1 MAAAKTLGFADLFFY
16 AASMALSIR
25 WISVAAAAGPASLW
39 IWVLAVVVFSG
50 PLIVATAELTTRF
63 AGEGGVYVWTE
74 EAFGQ
79 FWGFLCGWLYWTS
92 NLPFFSGL
100 LVFMLNL
107 LALAIG
113 PPGLVLI
120 ATPWLF
126 TAVAV
131 VLSVAVGALHYVG
144 LGTGKWLSNVG
155 GTSNIVLVALLT
167 AVGALVVARQ
177 GSATDF
183 AHARYAPPLDA
194 NGPILWA
201 TMVFAVGGSEALAF
215 LRNDVRGGMRT
226 ILAVLAAVALLQVAF
241 YVTGTASML
250 AILTPQGATR
260 LSGLPDALVLGFK
273 TLGLASFAPLALI
286 GGFLC
291 SLGSYSAWFGVAARL
306 PFAAGIDHVLPPA
319 FGRRDPRSGAPV
331 VAIAVQTVIV
341 ALIVVLSQAG
351 DTLKGAYDFLV
362 AMSVLSYTLP
372 FLFLFAVFL
381 TLQVRA
387 PRSGAPPPADAWR
400 TPGGRGVALAI
411 GVVGMTATVVA
422 VLCTLVPSPDAR
434 NQLWEAAKLV
444 FASAV
449 LIVSGVAAYAL
460 AKRRAA
466 RSKLID
472 RPPMPKADI
481 R

>member
-16 AASMALSIR
+16 AAAMALSIR

-39 IWVLAVVVFSG
+39 IWVMAVVLFSG

-63 AGEGGVYVWTE
+63 PGEGGVYVWTE

-92 NLPFFSGL
+92 NLPFFSGV

-107 LALAIG
+107 LALALG
-113 PPGLVLI
+113 PPGKGLL
-120 ATPWLF
+120 ASPWLF
-126 TAVAV
+126 TGTAVA
-131 VLSVAVGALHYVG
+131 LSVAVGALHYHG
-144 LGTGKWLSNVG
+144 LGTGKWLSNIG
-155 GTSNIVLVALLT
+155 GASNIVLAALLT
-167 AVGALVVARQ
+167 VVGVLVLARQ
-177 GSATDF
+177 GPATDF
-183 AHARYAPPLDA
+183 ARADYGAPLNADGA
-194 NGPILWA
+194 ILWA
-201 TMVFAVGGSEALAF
+201 TMVFAVGGAEALAF

-226 ILAVLAAVALLQVAF
+226 ILAVLACVALLQLAF
-241 YVTGTASML
+241 YLTGTASML

-260 LSGLPDALVLGFK
+260 LSGLPDALILGLR
-273 TLGLASFAPLALI
+273 TLGLGALAPAVLI

-291 SLGSYSAWFGVAARL
+291 LLGSYSAWFGVAARL
-306 PFAAGIDHVLPPA
+306 PFAAGIDAMLPPA
-319 FGRRDPRSGAPV
+319 FGRRDPKTGAPV
-331 VAIAVQTVIV
+331 VAIAVQTAVV
-341 ALIVVLSQAG
+341 ALIVILSQTG

-387 PRSGAPPPADAWR
+387 AGSGPAPPDAWR
-400 TPGGRGVALAI
+400 TPGGRGVALTV
-411 GVVGMTATVVA
+411 GGVGMAATVVA
-422 VLCTLVPSPDAR
+422 VLCTLVPSPEAR

-449 LIVSGVAAYAL
+449 LILSGVAAYLL
-460 AKRRAA
+460 AKRRGGS
-466 RSKLID
+466 R
-472 RPPMPKADI
+472 
-481 R
+481 

>member
-1 MAAAKTLGFADLFFY
+1 MTAAKTLGFADLFFY

-39 IWVLAVVVFSG
+39 IWLLAVLVFSG

-92 NLPFFSGL
+92 NLPFFAAM

-113 PPGLVLI
+113 PPGKALL

-126 TAVAV
+126 TGVAVA
-131 VLSVAVGALHYVG
+131 LSVAVGALHYLG
-144 LGTGKWLSNVG
+144 LGTGKWLSNIG
-155 GTSNIVLVALLT
+155 GASNIVLVALLT
-167 AVGALVVARQ
+167 VVGVLVFARQ

-183 AHARYAPPLDA
+183 ARASYYAPPLNADGA
-194 NGPILWA
+194 ILWA
-201 TMVFAVGGSEALAF
+201 TMVFGVGGSEALAF

-226 ILAVLAAVALLQVAF
+226 ILAVLACVALLQIVF
-241 YVTGTASML
+241 YLTGTASML
-250 AILTPQGATR
+250 AILSPQAATR
-260 LSGLPDALVLGFK
+260 LSGLPDALILGLK
-273 TLGLASFAPLALI
+273 TLGLGALGPAVLV

-291 SLGSYSAWFGVAARL
+291 LLGSYSAWFGVAARL
-306 PFAAGIDHVLPPA
+306 PFAAGIDAVLPPA
-319 FGRRDPRSGAPV
+319 FGRRDPKSGAPV
-331 VAIAVQTVIV
+331 VSIAVQTAVVAVIV
-341 ALIVVLSQAG
+341 ILSQAG

-381 TLQVRA
+381 ALQIRA
-387 PRSGAPPPADAWR
+387 PRSSAAPPADAWR
-400 TPGGRGVALAI
+400 TPGGRHVALVI
-411 GVVGMTATVVA
+411 GAVGMAATVVA

-434 NQLWEAAKLV
+434 NQVLEAAKLV

-449 LIVSGVAAYAL
+449 LIVSGVAAYGL

-466 RSKLID
+466 LG
-472 RPPMPKADI
+472 
-481 R
+481 

>member
-1 MAAAKTLGFADLFFY
+1 MAIAKTLGFGDLFFY

-39 IWVLAVVVFSG
+39 IWLLAVVVFSG

-63 AGEGGVYVWTE
+63 AGEGGVYAWTE

-92 NLPFFSGL
+92 NLPFFSGV

-113 PPGLVLI
+113 PPGKALI

-126 TAVAV
+126 TAAAVA
-131 VLSVAVGALHYVG
+131 LAVAVGALHYLG

-155 GTSNIVLVALLT
+155 GTSNIVLVALL
-167 AVGALVVARQ
+167 ALFGSLVFARQ

-183 AHARYAPPLDA
+183 AHASYAAPLDA
-194 NGPILWA
+194 NGAILWA

-226 ILAVLAAVALLQVAF
+226 ILAVLAGVALLQIAF
-241 YVTGTASML
+241 YVTGTAAML
-250 AILTPQGATR
+250 AVLTPQAATR
-260 LSGLPDALVLGFK
+260 LSGLPDALIQGLT
-273 TLGLASFAPLALI
+273 TLGLGALAPLALI

-331 VAIAVQTVIV
+331 VSIAVQTVV
-341 ALIVVLSQAG
+341 VVLIVVLSQAG

-381 TLQVRA
+381 AVQVRA
-387 PRSGAPPPADAWR
+387 PRSGAAPADAWR
-400 TPGGRGVALAI
+400 TPGGRGAALAV
-411 GVVGMTATVVA
+411 GAVGMAATVVA
-422 VLCTLVPSPDAR
+422 VLCTLVPSPDAK
-434 NQLWEAAKLV
+434 NQLLEAAKLV

-460 AKRRAA
+460 AKRRG
-466 RSKLID
+466 R
-472 RPPMPKADI
+472 
-481 R
+481 

>member
-1 MAAAKTLGFADLFFY
+1 MAIAKTLGFGDLFFY
-16 AASMALSIR
+16 AASMTLSIR

-39 IWVLAVVVFSG
+39 IWLLAVAVFSG

-92 NLPFFSGL
+92 NLPFFSGV

-113 PPGLVLI
+113 PPGKVLI

-126 TAVAV
+126 TLAAVA
-131 VLSVAVGALHYVG
+131 LAIAVGALHYLG

-155 GTSNIVLVALLT
+155 GTSNLVLAALL
-167 AVGALVVARQ
+167 ALAGGLVVARQ

-183 AHARYAPPLDA
+183 VHARYAAPLDA
-194 NGPILWA
+194 NGAILWA
-201 TMVFAVGGSEALAF
+201 TMVFGVGGSEALAF

-226 ILAVLAAVALLQVAF
+226 ILAVLAAVALLQIAF
-241 YVTGTASML
+241 FVTGTAAML
-250 AILTPQGATR
+250 AILSPLAATR
-260 LSGLPDALVLGFK
+260 LSGLPDALILGLT
-273 TLGLASFAPLALI
+273 TLGLGALAPLALV

-306 PFAAGIDHVLPPA
+306 PFAAGIDHVLPAA

-331 VAIAVQTVIV
+331 VAIAVQTVV
-341 ALIVVLSQAG
+341 VVLIVVLSQAG

-381 TLQVRA
+381 AVQVRA
-387 PRSGAPPPADAWR
+387 PRSGAAPADAWR
-400 TPGGRGVALAI
+400 TPGGRSVALAV
-411 GVVGMTATVVA
+411 GAVGMAATLAA
-422 VLCTLVPSPDAR
+422 VLCTLVPSPEAK
-434 NQLWEAAKLV
+434 NQLLEAAKLV
-444 FASAV
+444 FASVV

-460 AKRRAA
+460 AKRRGP
-466 RSKLID
+466 R
-472 RPPMPKADI
+472 
-481 R
+481 